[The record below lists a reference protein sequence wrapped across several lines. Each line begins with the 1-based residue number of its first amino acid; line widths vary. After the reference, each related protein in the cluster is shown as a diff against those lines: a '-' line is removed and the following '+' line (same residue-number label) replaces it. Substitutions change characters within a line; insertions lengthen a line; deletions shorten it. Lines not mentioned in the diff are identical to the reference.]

1 MKDDGKALFAM
12 SAGKAI
18 EALSS
23 DAGRGLTQEEARER
37 LERYGYNEIPEKKE
51 NPLYRFLKK
60 FWGPAEWM
68 LEAIILLSWFL
79 GNYDDLYIVTALLIF
94 NAVLGIFQEQR
105 ARNAVEHLK
114 KRLQVYARVLRNG
127 LWDSVPARE
136 LVPGDIIRLRMGDF
150 VPADVKIAGG
160 SLIADQSALTGESE
174 QMEKNPDQ
182 VLYSGSM
189 IAQGEATGVILST
202 GTETYFGN
210 TVQLVQLARPKLHIE
225 KLVSD
230 LSKSLLLVVFSL
242 LAVAFA
248 FSMIQGFDPVEI
260 LPLMLVLLLGA
271 VPVALP
277 AMFTIS
283 MAIGSME
290 LVKKG
295 VLITR
300 LSAPDDA
307 ARMDIL
313 CVDKTGTITMNS
325 LSVAEVIP
333 QNSYGADKVLLFG
346 ALASQEANQDNID
359 KAFIS
364 AAREKGLLDG
374 SYEIQKFI
382 PFDPKGRR
390 TEALLR
396 KGKKSLR
403 VMKGAVNVI
412 ARLCGYDDEGLKK
425 LDAQM
430 SGLASK
436 GYRTLAVA
444 VSSDHGPLELAGLVA
459 LHDPLRADSK
469 ELVRELGELGVS
481 VKLLTGDALPIGREI
496 AKEAGIGGNIITVSH
511 LKEYFEQ
518 NPAQA
523 EEMAEKS
530 DGFAE
535 IYPGDKYTIVRSL
548 QGKGHVVG
556 MTGDGVNDAPAL
568 RQAEVGIAVSNA
580 TDVAK
585 GAASV
590 VLTEPGLP
598 HLLEPIRT
606 GRLMFKR
613 INTWVLNKITRTIL
627 KTCFIVFAFLI
638 TGKYIISPT
647 EVLLMIFMT
656 DFVKIALSTDN
667 VRMTRK
673 PSVWNIPGLTKIAV
687 VLGLLMVVEAF
698 GLLYLGDMLYG
709 LLDNVGMLQTFS
721 FETLFF
727 FAIFSVFV
735 VRERGHFWDSMPSPI
750 FLSAIIFD
758 MIAAAA
764 FASYGAFGMT
774 PIPLE
779 ITLLVLGY
787 SFIFVLVVN
796 DLIKNALNPPPSG
809 LKAPAPALAINR

>member
-1 MKDDGKALFAM
+1 MAPRKDDGKALFAM
-12 SAGKAI
+12 SADKAM
-18 EALSS
+18 ETLGS
-23 DAGRGLTQEEARER
+23 DASKGLTQEEARKR
-37 LERYGYNEIPEKKE
+37 LDTHGYNEVPEKKD
-51 NPLYRFLKK
+51 NPLFRFLKK

-68 LEAIILLSWFL
+68 LEAIIVLSWIL
-79 GNYDDLYIVTALLIF
+79 GKDDDLYIVAALLLF
-94 NAVLGIFQEQR
+94 NAILGFFQEQR
-105 ARNAVEHLK
+105 AQNAVEHLK
-114 KRLQVYARVLRNG
+114 KRLQVYTRVLRNG
-127 LWDSVPARE
+127 LWDSAPARE

-150 VPADVKIAGG
+150 VPADVKVAGG
-160 SLIADQSALTGESE
+160 SVVVDQSALTGESE
-174 QMEKNPDQ
+174 QIEKNPDQ

-202 GTETYFGN
+202 GADTYFGN

-230 LSKSLLLVVFSL
+230 LSKWLLLIVFALLAVVFSL
-242 LAVAFA
+242 SVF
-248 FSMIQGFDPVEI
+248 QGLNPVEI

-333 QNSYGADKVLLFG
+333 QNSYPADKVLLFG

-364 AAREKGLLDG
+364 AATQKGLLDG
-374 SYEIQKFI
+374 SYEVQKFI
-382 PFDPKGRR
+382 PFNPKERR
-390 TEALLR
+390 TEAIVR
-396 KGKKSLR
+396 RGKKSFR

-412 ARLCGYDDEGLKK
+412 AKLCGYDDEAMKK
-425 LDAQM
+425 LEAQM
-430 SGLASK
+430 GGLASN
-436 GYRTLAVA
+436 GYRALAVA
-444 VSSDHGPLELAGLVA
+444 ISSDKGQPELAGLVA
-459 LHDPLRADSK
+459 LHDPLRDDTK
-469 ELVRELGELGVS
+469 ELVRELKELGVS

-496 AKEAGIGGNIITVSH
+496 AKEAGIGGNVISVSH

-518 NPAQA
+518 NPAKA

-535 IYPGDKYTIVRSL
+535 IYPGDKYTIVRGL
-548 QGKGHVVG
+548 QGKGHTVG

-568 RQAEVGIAVSNA
+568 KQAEVGIAVSNA

-585 GAASV
+585 DAASV

-598 HLLEPIRT
+598 HLLEPIKT

-613 INTWVLNKITRTIL
+613 INTWVLNKIERTVL

-647 EVLLMIFMT
+647 AVLLMIFMT
-656 DFVKIALSTDN
+656 DFVKITLSTDN

-673 PSVWNIPGLTKIAV
+673 PSVWNIAGLTKVAV
-687 VLGLLMVVEAF
+687 VLGLIMVVEAF
-698 GLLYLGDMLYG
+698 GLLYLGDALFG
-709 LLDNVGMLQTFS
+709 VLAEDGILHTFS
-721 FETLFF
+721 FEILFF

-735 VRERGHFWDSMPSPI
+735 VRERGHFWDSMPSTI
-750 FLSAIIFD
+750 FLSAIILD
-758 MIAAAA
+758 MLAAAA
-764 FASYGAFGMT
+764 FSTFGLFGLT
-774 PIPLE
+774 AVPLE
-779 ITLLVLGY
+779 ITLLVVGY
-787 SFIFVLVVN
+787 SFVFALVVN
-796 DLIKNALNPPPSG
+796 DFIKNTLNPPPSR
-809 LKAPAPALAINR
+809 P